1 MSKHFVYTLAAVS
14 TPKNPVR
21 HFESITS
28 GRIRKAIYFTY
39 AHLVVVT
46 FIDDIQTSVSI
57 KVRSPNSSLGVERD
71 IIAKQIGALERPH
84 LTSS

>member
-28 GRIRKAIYFTY
+28 GRVKKAMYFTH
-39 AHLVVVT
+39 AHLIVVT
-46 FIDDIQTSVSI
+46 FTDGIQTSVRI
-57 KVRSPNSSLGVERD
+57 KVRSPYSSLLVERD
-71 IIAKQIGALERPH
+71 IIAKQIGALERPQI
-84 LTSS
+84 TSS